1 MGPSANLGLP
11 GADQG
16 GSGTGIHSG
25 HSVLYPP
32 GLYNTALSGTHNKHR
47 TSGREGRDFL
57 P

>member
-16 GSGTGIHSG
+16 GSGTGIPSG

-32 GLYNTALSGTHNKHR
+32 GLYNTALPGTHNKHR
-47 TSGREGRDFL
+47 TLGREGRGFL